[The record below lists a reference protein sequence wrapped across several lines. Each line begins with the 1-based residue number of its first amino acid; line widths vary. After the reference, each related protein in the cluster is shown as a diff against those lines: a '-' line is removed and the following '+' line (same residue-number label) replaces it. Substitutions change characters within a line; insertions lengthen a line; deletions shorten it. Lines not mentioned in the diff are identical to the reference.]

1 MDFSGAFSMEIN
13 GRKIG
18 PGYPPYLIAEMS
30 NNHLGSVDR
39 AKQIIFAA
47 KKAGADAVKIQTYD
61 AEALTMD
68 CVKSDFMI
76 HTPLWAGKT
85 YYQLYKEIALPLEQT
100 SILFS
105 YARKIGITLFSSP
118 FDKRAIDL
126 LVEMGCPAF
135 KIASFEARD
144 PGFLKYIAQTGK
156 PILMSTGISS
166 LGDIDMAMKVLKKNT
181 AQEILL
187 FHCISAYP
195 APMENYNLNAL
206 NRLKE
211 FSPWVGLSDH
221 SLEDT
226 AALSSIA
233 MGGCA
238 VEKHFT
244 LSRGDGGPDAAFSIE
259 EKQMGALKINCQK
272 VWSCLGSDKILND
285 ENRPGSEH
293 GRSLYIIQDVNEG
306 ERLSRKNIRSIRP
319 GYGLSPVLYEQ
330 VMGKIFNQKVDAGT
344 ALKWSHI
351 S

>member
-1 MDFSGAFSMEIN
+1 MEIN

-18 PGYPPYLIAEMS
+18 PEYPPYLVAEMS
-30 NNHLGSVDR
+30 SNHLGSVDR
-39 AKQIIFAA
+39 AKQIILAA
-47 KKAGADAVKIQTYD
+47 KRAGADAVKIQTYD
-61 AEALTMD
+61 ADALTMD
-68 CVKSDFMI
+68 SAKPDFMI

-100 SILFS
+100 SLLFE

-118 FDKRAIDL
+118 FDKRAVDL
-126 LVEMGCPAF
+126 LVDLKCPAF

-144 PGFLKYIAQTGK
+144 PEFLKYVAQTGK
-156 PILMSTGISS
+156 PVLMSTGISS
-166 LGDIDMAMKVLKKNT
+166 LGDIDLAIKVLKENRLQK
-181 AQEILL
+181 ILL

-195 APMENYNLNAL
+195 APMDHYNLNAL

-211 FSPWVGLSDH
+211 FSPYVGLSDH

-226 AALSSIA
+226 AALASMA

-259 EKQMGALKINCQK
+259 PSQMTALKTNCQK
-272 VWSCLGSDKILND
+272 VWRCLGSDKILNE

-293 GRSLYIIQDVNEG
+293 GRSLYVIRDVHEG
-306 ERLSRKNIRSIRP
+306 EPLSRKNIRSIRP
-319 GYGLSPVLYEQ
+319 GYGLSPVFYEQ
-330 VMGKIFNQKVDAGT
+330 VLGRTFNQNIDAGT
-344 ALKWSHI
+344 ALKWSHFF
-351 S
+351 

>member
-1 MDFSGAFSMEIN
+1 MEID

-18 PGYPPYLIAEMS
+18 PGYSPYLIAEMS

-39 AKQIIFAA
+39 AKQIILAA
-47 KKAGADAVKIQTYD
+47 KRAGADAVKIQTYD
-61 AEALTMD
+61 ADALTMD
-68 CVKSDFMI
+68 SVKPDFMI

-100 SILFS
+100 SILFA
-105 YARKIGITLFSSP
+105 YAREIGITLFSSP

-126 LVEMGCPAF
+126 LMELGCPAF

-144 PGFLKYIAQTGK
+144 PHFIKCIAQTNK
-156 PILMSTGISS
+156 PILMSTGVSS
-166 LGDIDMAMKVLKKNT
+166 LGDIDMAVKVLKDNT

-195 APMENYNLNAL
+195 APMEDYNLNAL
-206 NRLKE
+206 NRLKA
-211 FSPWVGLSDH
+211 FSPYVGLSDH

-244 LSRGDGGPDAAFSIE
+244 LSRRDGGPDAAFSIE
-259 EKQMGALKINCQK
+259 EEQMRALKINCHK
-272 VWSCLGSDKILND
+272 VWNCLGSGEIFNG
-285 ENRPGSEH
+285 ENRPGREH
-293 GRSLYIIQDVNEG
+293 GRSLYIIRDVNKG
-306 ERLSRKNIRSIRP
+306 EAVSCKNIRSIRP

-330 VMGKIFNQKVDAGT
+330 VMGKTFNRNIDAGT
-344 ALKWSHI
+344 ALQWSHL